1 MDITLL
7 KFTAVLYIL
16 ATGSFIVYVFYL
28 RDSVSRLSP
37 LILFLGFLIHTAAL
51 GLHFFQSGYAGVNEL
66 REAVSFYSWLMVA
79 VYLLIQLKYRLTVLG
94 AIIAPLA
101 FLMTLAGFAFGESS
115 GELPPVLRTYW
126 LPLHVTLA
134 FLGNAVFA
142 LAFGVSLIYLLQE
155 RQLKHKRMSALM
167 KLFPSLEALDRLN
180 YILLVWGFPL
190 MTLGILT
197 GSMWAGIHWGN
208 YWSWDPR
215 QISSGI
221 AWLFYG
227 TLLHGRITAGLRG
240 RKAALLTMV
249 GFVVVIGYFLW
260 GDSIFPSRHAGRF
273 RSEERRVGGA
283 GGGGGGRYD
292 VG

>member
-7 KFTAVLYIL
+7 KLTAILYLI
-16 ATGSFIVYVFYL
+16 ASASFVVYVFL
-28 RDSVSRLSP
+28 VRDSVSSLSP
-37 LILFLGFLIHTAAL
+37 IILTSGLAVHTAAL
-51 GLHFFQSGYAGVNEL
+51 GTHFLQTGYPGVAQF
-66 REAVSFYSWLMVA
+66 REALSFYGWLLVA
-79 VYLLIQLKYRLTVLG
+79 GYLLLQLKYRLSILG

-101 FLMTLAGFAFGESS
+101 FLMTLAAFAFGSGS
-115 GELPPVLRTYW
+115 GEVPPELRTYW
-126 LPLHVTLA
+126 LPVHVTLA

-155 RQLKHKRMSALM
+155 RQLKHKRMSAMM
-167 KLFPSLEALDRLN
+167 KRFPSLEALDRLN
-180 YILLVWGFPL
+180 YVLLVWGFPL

-197 GSMWAGIHWGN
+197 GSIWAGVHWGN

-221 AWLFYG
+221 VWLFYG

-249 GFVVVIGYFLW
+249 GFVVVIGYFLL
-260 GDSIFPSRHAGRF
+260 GDSIFPSRH
-273 RSEERRVGGA
+273 GGQFE
-283 GGGGGGRYD
+283 
-292 VG
+292 